1 MSLRPVL
8 GVLLASYLTTAWA
21 VQVTES
27 SPTYVAPS
35 ERVSSAPK
43 TEPVLSP
50 AQPVSTNQK
59 VVGNQASFDQSA
71 ASQTVAAKD
80 ITDDVEDFGIV
91 TDSIEPANP
100 LADDRALLVQELQ
113 ILRAK
118 VEDQERQI
126 SELKQRSKVLYE
138 DLDRRL
144 QKLAEKLVVLEKSP
158 PVRPSITDSLDSE
171 PMTASDMANDSSE
184 GENDQTRYQKAKA
197 LLDEGGR
204 DTEAAI
210 SFLRLLKAY
219 PETPLKP
226 NVYYWLAQ
234 IYKRGGEVDKAE
246 GYYHRVLE
254 EYPKSIKAASSL
266 YSLASMKASQGQNA
280 EANQL
285 LNKLVAEYP
294 NSAEAIKAQSKLNP

>member
-1 MSLRPVL
+1 M
-8 GVLLASYLTTAWA
+8 GVLLASYLTSAWA

-35 ERVSSAPK
+35 ERVSSSPK
-43 TEPVLSP
+43 PTPEPTAQAKP
-50 AQPVSTNQK
+50 ASLAQGN
-59 VVGNQASFDQSA
+59 VGNQNTYSQSS
-71 ASQTVAAKD
+71 ASQTVAAED
-80 ITDDVEDFGIV
+80 TADEVEDFGIV

-100 LADDRALLVQELQ
+100 LADDRTLLVQELQ
-113 ILRAK
+113 TLRAK
-118 VEDQERQI
+118 VEEQERQI
-126 SELKQRSKVLYE
+126 SELKQKSKVLYE

-144 QKLAEKLVVLEKSP
+144 QKLAEKLVEIEKA
-158 PVRPSITDSLDSE
+158 PVVDSSGSEASTTDSIA
-171 PMTASDMANDSSE
+171 TSDVSSSSD
-184 GENDQTRYQKAKA
+184 GETDQTRYQKAKA

-210 SFLRLLKAY
+210 AFLRLLKAH

-234 IYKRGGEVDKAE
+234 IYKRGGENDKAE
-246 GYYHRVLE
+246 GYYNRVLE

-280 EANQL
+280 KANQL

-294 NSAEAIKAQSKLNP
+294 NSAEAIKAKSKLNP